1 MSALEQFDIRQYLT
15 VAISHVPIGSAM
27 KEKKDDAAPIQ
38 PGMELSLADLASESG
53 LTERT
58 IRYYISRGLLEGPA
72 RGGRDA
78 FYTNEHLKRLRE
90 IQRNQR
96 QGRTLTEIER
106 LSTTPQFPAP
116 LPKPEAWWA
125 YLLADDIVVHV
136 KGGMSPWRQHQVRS
150 TLERIARELSS
161 ENAAQRKED
170 EQ

>member
-1 MSALEQFDIRQYLT
+1 
-15 VAISHVPIGSAM
+15 M
-27 KEKKDDAAPIQ
+27 KEKKEHASPTQLGA
-38 PGMELSLADLASESG
+38 ELCLADLASESG

-106 LSTTPQFPAP
+106 LFSTPKLPAP
-116 LPKPEAWWA
+116 LPKPEAWLV
-125 YLLADDIVVHV
+125 YPLAGDIVVHV
-136 KGGMSPWRQHQVRS
+136 KSGMSPWRQHQVRS

-161 ENAAQRKED
+161 GAAAQRKED
-170 EQ
+170 GQ